1 MAANGDA
8 AMPKR
13 PNFFIVGAPRCGT
26 TAMYEYLRQHP
37 EIFMPL
43 RKEPH
48 FFGSDLIITPKFFDY
63 TQNMKEYLG
72 LFAAAQ
78 NEKRLGEASPIYLVS
93 RVAAAEI
100 KEFSADAKIII
111 MLRNPVDMMHSLH
124 AHVVYEGG
132 ENIDDFES
140 ALDAEEDRKRGLR
153 IPKGNGLADSLFY
166 RHVAKYSEQ
175 VGRYFQ
181 VFGRENVHIIIY
193 DDLRDD
199 TAGVY
204 RETLRF
210 LGVNPDFQPPLNVIY
225 RNIRARSRVLRYL
238 WGHRPVLLQ
247 RLLLGRGGTSLLPFS
262 PSNILKRIYGRTEAR
277 PPLAI
282 DLRRRLQWEFKG
294 EVEQL
299 GNLLGRDLT
308 HWSER

>member
-93 RVAAAEI
+93 RLAAAEI

-111 MLRNPVDMMHSLH
+111 MLRDPVDMMHSLH
-124 AHVVYEGG
+124 AHAVYAGG
-132 ENIDDFES
+132 ENIEDFES

-153 IPKGNGLADSLFY
+153 VPKGNGLADSLFY
-166 RHVAKYSEQ
+166 REVAKFSEQ

-210 LGVNPDFQPPLNVIY
+210 LGVNPDFQPPLNSPWRRRRRSIAKGGRASVRPYIRLRMLTGERGSKEVPARPSKRRWRKTGRWPQRS
-225 RNIRARSRVLRYL
+225 RNTRLRARMF
-238 WGHRPVLLQ
+238 P
-247 RLLLGRGGTSLLPFS
+247 
-262 PSNILKRIYGRTEAR
+262 
-277 PPLAI
+277 
-282 DLRRRLQWEFKG
+282 
-294 EVEQL
+294 
-299 GNLLGRDLT
+299 
-308 HWSER
+308 